1 MRQKIVIA
9 LTALLLAGTLVT
21 SVQACPEQCRR
32 AQSGGPLPETT
43 VHIVQRGETLFS
55 IAQRYGL
62 TVDAVTHANA
72 IPDPRQIY
80 AGQRLVIPDGRIDSS
95 VEETAPYVVQ
105 AGETL
110 ASIAR
115 RYNTTWQTLA
125 RVNGLLSPNAIYAG
139 QVVQVP
145 ASPMGGNG
153 GAVYIVR
160 SDDTLLRIALRYS
173 VSPWTLA
180 STDHVANPALIY
192 PGQELVVPGAGVGL
206 LPMPFASVEVQ
217 PLPAAQGT
225 TMIVAVRTT
234 EPVTLDGRLFEQKV
248 HFAEGEGVY
257 YGLVGVHVFTEPG
270 LYELELAAVDGE
282 GQQTTITTGVVV
294 EAGRFYYERINVSG
308 SRSNLLDPAT
318 VARDR
323 ERFDAVRHTF
333 TPKRLWAM
341 PFQRPCVGSI
351 SSYFGSHRS
360 YNGGPYNIPHS
371 GVDFRAPRGTPVYAS
386 AAGTVVLAEP
396 MALWGNAVAI
406 DHGWGV
412 LTGYGHLS
420 AIEVQ
425 VGQQVMTGDLI
436 GKVGNTGLSTGAHLH
451 WETWVG
457 GNSVNGLQWLE
468 DFYPWPEQLAIGG

>member
-1 MRQKIVIA
+1 
-9 LTALLLAGTLVT
+9 
-21 SVQACPEQCRR
+21 
-32 AQSGGPLPETT
+32 
-43 VHIVQRGETLFS
+43 
-55 IAQRYGL
+55 
-62 TVDAVTHANA
+62 
-72 IPDPRQIY
+72 
-80 AGQRLVIPDGRIDSS
+80 
-95 VEETAPYVVQ
+95 
-105 AGETL
+105 
-110 ASIAR
+110 
-115 RYNTTWQTLA
+115 
-125 RVNGLLSPNAIYAG
+125 
-139 QVVQVP
+139 
-145 ASPMGGNG
+145 
-153 GAVYIVR
+153 
-160 SDDTLLRIALRYS
+160 
-173 VSPWTLA
+173 
-180 STDHVANPALIY
+180 
-192 PGQELVVPGAGVGL
+192 
-206 LPMPFASVEVQ
+206 MPFASVEVQ

-225 TMIVAVRTT
+225 TMVIAVRTT
-234 EPVTLDGRLFEQKV
+234 APVTLDGRLFEQKV
-248 HFAEGEGVY
+248 HFAEEGGVY

-282 GQQTTITTGVVV
+282 GQETVITTGVVV

-308 SRSNLLDPAT
+308 SRANLLDPAT

-333 TPKRLWAM
+333 TPERLWAM

-360 YNGGPYNIPHS
+360 YNGGPYTSYHS

-396 MALWGNAVAI
+396 TALWGNAVVI

-420 AIEVQ
+420 AIEAQ
-425 VGQQVMTGDLI
+425 VGQQVAPGDLI

-468 DFYPWPEQLAIGG
+468 EFCPWPEQLAIGG